1 MSINQKLSATEQRAA
16 APAVKKM
23 RKDAILKRRE
33 LIKHATEMFLE
44 MGYEKASMNNL
55 VKRSGSSK
63 STIYK
68 HFRSRQAL
76 FIAVLDEIIR
86 DHMEPIENLD
96 LTTLSIEEGLKLIGR
111 TSLKVITSQD
121 FVNLCRIIYAE
132 AERIP
137 YVGNTYYEHGPKRGM
152 AGVAKYL
159 STMVEKGRIKCADP
173 SAAAEYFWGMI
184 LYKSML
190 QRYCGIKGPLTTRE
204 QIIHV
209 DKVVDA
215 FMSAFIEKITQE
227 NQHVR

>member
-1 MSINQKLSATEQRAA
+1 MSINKKLSVTDRQAA

-23 RKDAILKRRE
+23 RKDAILKRKE

-86 DHMEPIENLD
+86 DHLAPIENLD

-137 YVGNTYYEHGPKRGM
+137 YVGSTYYEHGPKRGM
-152 AGVAKYL
+152 AGVVKYL
-159 STMVEKGRIKCADP
+159 STMVEKGRIRCADP
-173 SAAAEYFWGMI
+173 SVAAEYFWGMI
-184 LYKSML
+184 LYKPML
-190 QRYCGIKGPLTTRE
+190 QRYCGIKGPLTTKE
-204 QIIHV
+204 QKIHV
-209 DKVVDA
+209 DMVVDA
-215 FMSAFIEKITQE
+215 FMSAFIEE
-227 NQHVR
+227 GA